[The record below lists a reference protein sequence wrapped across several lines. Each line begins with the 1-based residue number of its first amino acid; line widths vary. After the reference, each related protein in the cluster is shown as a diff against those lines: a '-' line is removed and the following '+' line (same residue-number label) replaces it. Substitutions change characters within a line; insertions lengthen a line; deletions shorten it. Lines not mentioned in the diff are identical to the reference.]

1 MKSKNYVPPGS
12 DVGGGAFAKTVFSPH
27 KKGRKD
33 HGVKPGVSSNGS
45 SHNGS
50 QTSGKS
56 KGIRPTS
63 IQRFMC
69 TRNRSHKHPLY
80 DVVMAGIGKRG
91 TKASAG

>member
-12 DVGGGAFAKTVFSPH
+12 DVGGGAKACVVFSPH

-33 HGVKPGVSSNGS
+33 HGVKPGVWSNGS
-45 SHNGS
+45 SHNAS

-69 TRNRSHKHPLY
+69 TRNRSWKNPLY
-80 DVVMAGIGKRG
+80 GVVMEGLGKRG
-91 TKASAG
+91 TKKAA